1 VQTQPAKTKGNKMKK
16 TLIISITA
24 LVLCLHI
31 SAETIVKQLP
41 APTKT
46 GGMPLMEALNNRQST
61 RDFDDSKK
69 ISDQTLSDLLWAGF
83 GVNRPGKGKRTAPS
97 SYNAQDITIYVFQAN
112 GTWLYNAPSNTLE
125 QVSSKDLRN
134 LSGFQDFVK
143 TAPLSIVLVS
153 DYEKFRKGNGDD
165 KEYWKRGGSVDAGL
179 IAQNINLYCASQNLG
194 VVVRA
199 YINYKEL
206 AKELSFGEDKMIVIA
221 QTIGYKK

>member
-1 VQTQPAKTKGNKMKK
+1 MKK

-31 SAETIVKQLP
+31 SAETTIKQLP
-41 APTKT
+41 APTKK
-46 GGMPLMEALNNRQST
+46 GGMPLMEALNKRQST
-61 RDFDDSKK
+61 RDYDDSKSL
-69 ISDQTLSDLLWAGF
+69 SDQTLSDLLWAGF
-83 GVNRPGKGKRTAPS
+83 GVNRPDKGKRTAPS
-97 SYNAQDITIYVFQAN
+97 SYNAQDISIYVFQAN

-125 QVSSKDLRN
+125 QVSTKDLRV

-179 IAQNINLYCASQNLG
+179 IAQNINLYCASQDLG

-206 AKELSFGEDKMIVIA
+206 AKELNFDENKMIVIA
-221 QTIGYKK
+221 QTIGYKKD